1 MLKSKLA
8 KVEDFNDYLL
18 LKNDENNV
26 IWSGYSAPPDRDKLW
41 EWFVENINRDERLFF
56 LFYDKEFYDE
66 PVGYL
71 YMDTVG
77 DSNDTIDTGHGV
89 NSKCGGKGYGTQI
102 ISFALSYAKLN
113 LPNIKFFQGWIAA
126 DNIGSIKNV
135 LKNGYYK
142 TEQTKIVK
150 LGNEIDKLFEKY
162 MIDIR

>member
-1 MLKSKLA
+1 MKK
-8 KVEDFNDYLL
+8 
-18 LKNDENNV
+18 
-26 IWSGYSAPPDRDKLW
+26 
-41 EWFVENINRDERLFF
+41 
-56 LFYDKEFYDE
+56 
-66 PVGYL
+66 
-71 YMDTVG
+71 
-77 DSNDTIDTGHGV
+77 
-89 NSKCGGKGYGTQI
+89 I

-150 LGNEIDKLFEKY
+150 FGNEIDKLFEKY